1 MNLHSLPARSTL
13 VMGLALITAC
23 ADQTGVQ
30 PDIEPQL
37 ARGQVSTLEA
47 QLLDRMDEIN
57 LALVEADA
65 DHRLM
70 KMEYLLANGMGAE
83 LLARDVGNKRGF
95 AQFVPFDSRR
105 AWSAPDTEGNDNLSF
120 AIDQVDAVPPMGGLG
135 AAETNAMIISSL
147 QTWEDVQCSE
157 LGLTQFPD
165 FGIDI
170 GLVAFFGGIGG
181 SPFVF
186 ADIQYAG
193 FNELDFTGAL
203 DGVLAV
209 AYTFNFI
216 IPATGEPTDVDNNGY
231 LDTAFAEIYFDPSWD
246 WTDGPAGFD
255 VETISLHET
264 GHALSQGH
272 FGNLF
277 RKKGV
282 LRASPKAVMNAFYG
296 GVQRSLLGTD
306 NGGHCGMWANW
317 PEVGPGV
324 F

>member
-1 MNLHSLPARSTL
+1 MNLHSLPARSSL
-13 VMGLALITAC
+13 AMGLALLAAC
-23 ADQTGVQ
+23 ADQPGVQ
-30 PDIEPQL
+30 PEIDPQL
-37 ARGQVSTLEA
+37 ARGQMSQVEA

-57 LALVEADA
+57 LALVEAGA
-65 DHRLM
+65 DHRLL

-83 LLARDVGNKRGF
+83 LLARDVGNKRIG
-95 AQFVPFDSRR
+95 AQFVPFDPRR
-105 AWSAPDTEGNDNLSF
+105 AWSAPDTDGNDNLSF

-135 AAETNAMIISSL
+135 AADTNAMIMSSL
-147 QTWEDVQCSE
+147 QTWEGVRCSE

-170 GLVAFFGGIGG
+170 GLVAFFNGLGG

-193 FNELDFTGAL
+193 FSDLDFTGDL

-216 IPATGEPTDVDNNGY
+216 VPATGEATDVDGNGY

-246 WTDGPAGFD
+246 WTDGPAGYD
-255 VETISLHET
+255 VETISLHEA
-264 GHALSQGH
+264 GHALSQAH

-277 RKKGV
+277 LKKGV
-282 LRASPKAVMNAFYG
+282 LSASPKAVMNAFYG

-306 NGGHCGMWANW
+306 NGGHCGIWANW
-317 PEVGPGV
+317 PEAGSDV